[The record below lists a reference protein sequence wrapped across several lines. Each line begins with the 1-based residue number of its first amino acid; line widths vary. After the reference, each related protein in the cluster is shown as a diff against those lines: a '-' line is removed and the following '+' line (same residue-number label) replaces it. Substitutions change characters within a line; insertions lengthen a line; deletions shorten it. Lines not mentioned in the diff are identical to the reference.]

1 MKWFKGKKKPPI
13 NKAKND
19 LDGDLFGLNRRLLFS
34 SLTITLE
41 G

>member
-19 LDGDLFGLNRRLLFS
+19 LDGDLFGIQTKGRYG
-34 SLTITLE
+34 LTRWF
-41 G
+41 